1 VSQLADNSRV
11 SKAVQSVPVSR
22 RGFINR
28 VVAGTFVAPVV
39 SSAAIATVF
48 GSRGLEASPQYP
60 VSTGAYSGSGSY
72 SSYSSSGGGSVDVIA
87 SADSFLRKE
96 SENTNEG
103 ANLRL
108 RVGVSP
114 ISRAVVQFDPSTVAN
129 NFIGARQV
137 QLILTIAANHDTWG
151 QIEPRSVVAHPLKV
165 TFVEGNGLQALM
177 PASLAQRGTGSG
189 VTWRSPDDPDVANR
203 RPDPR
208 HHAAMW
214 NGGKF
219 GPATAAPVPHENL
232 QTGTV
237 VFDVTADL
245 ANPAT
250 SGWLLKIDRER
261 TDEDHDDDDDNRRPA
276 GSEANYGVVEYHSVQ
291 GAQSLGDM
299 TLAPILRFT
308 Y

>member
-1 VSQLADNSRV
+1 M
-11 SKAVQSVPVSR
+11 SR

-28 VVAGTFVAPVV
+28 VVAGTFVAPAV

-48 GSRGLEASPQYP
+48 GSRGLAASPQFP
-60 VSTGAYSGSGSY
+60 SSTGAGSGSY
-72 SSYSSSGGGSVDVIA
+72 SSYSSSGGGSVDVVA
-87 SADSFLRKE
+87 SGDSFLRKD

-114 ISRAVVQFDPSTVAN
+114 ISRVVVQFDPDVVAA
-129 NFIGARQV
+129 NFIGARSV

-151 QIEPRSVVAHPLKV
+151 QTQQRSVVAHPLKV
-165 TFVEGNGLQALM
+165 SFVEGNGLQALM

-189 VTWRSPDDPDVANR
+189 VTWRSPDDPDVSNR
-203 RPDPR
+203 RPEPR
-208 HHAAMW
+208 HHPVMW

-232 QTGTV
+232 QAGTV
-237 VFDVTADL
+237 QFDVTADL
-245 ANPAT
+245 FNPLT
-250 SGWLLKIDRER
+250 SGWLLKIDSER
-261 TDEDHDDDDDNRRPA
+261 GDNDRDDDDDNRRQA
-276 GSEANYGVVEYHSVQ
+276 GAESNYGVVEYHSIQ
-291 GAQSLGDM
+291 GAQNLGDM
-299 TLAPILRFT
+299 SLAPLLRFT